1 MHLLRDRTGCILA
14 AARCGRSAEAALR
27 FQGPGTTRWYDGEK
41 RTVAS
46 QHSCSG
52 AIVQDVWQVAQAA
65 AVLVWVRALPSHG
78 RARTALG
85 LRQPVKEVSG
95 SPLAKLSDSTWVNIF
110 QNPAR
115 RRTREPLWKSPGC
128 TWALPRLLAPLGSP
142 LRRLWAPSLNTRDV
156 SFKIEAKQESKR
168 CARNLKTICDAVRPE
183 GCQTTYAKGHPR
195 NASPEETCAKD
206 GPDLCTRERFVKH
219 GKHSQEA
226 HCSNLR

>member
-1 MHLLRDRTGCILA
+1 MHLWRDRTGCIVA
-14 AARCGRSAEAALR
+14 AARCGRSDDAALR

-65 AVLVWVRALPSHG
+65 TVLVWVRALPSHG
-78 RARTALG
+78 SARTALG

-95 SPLAKLSDSTWVNIF
+95 SPLAQLSDSTWINIF

-128 TWALPRLLAPLGSP
+128 TWAHPRLLAPLGSP
-142 LRRLWAPSLNTRDV
+142 LRRLWAPSQIMHDV
-156 SFKIEAKQESKR
+156 SF
-168 CARNLKTICDAVRPE
+168 
-183 GCQTTYAKGHPR
+183 
-195 NASPEETCAKD
+195 
-206 GPDLCTRERFVKH
+206 
-219 GKHSQEA
+219 
-226 HCSNLR
+226 